1 MTDELTRRQKAGAWA
16 TARRARQAREVSR
29 GHVEAALAEA
39 RAPAKPLV
47 VETLEAK
54 LARLVPGATLHDSR
68 REGAEDRWY
77 AMRGRG
83 LLATGASAREAVD
96 RAVFLWGE
104 R

>member
-29 GHVEAALAEA
+29 GHVAAALAE
-39 RAPAKPLV
+39 RTTGKPLV
-47 VETLEAK
+47 VETLEQR
-54 LARLVPGATLHDSR
+54 LARLLPGAGLH
-68 REGAEDRWY
+68 EVKAYAAEDRWEV
-77 AMRGRG
+77 RVERQV
-83 LLATGASAREAVD
+83 LATGASAREAVD